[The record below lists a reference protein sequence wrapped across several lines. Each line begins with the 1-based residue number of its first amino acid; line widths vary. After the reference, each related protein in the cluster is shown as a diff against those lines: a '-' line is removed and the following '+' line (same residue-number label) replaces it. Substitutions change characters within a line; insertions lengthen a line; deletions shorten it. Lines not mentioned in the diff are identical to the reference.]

1 MNAVLAFKNT
11 THYGRRIC
19 RSGGHYSYSVQSL
32 FIPLFGS
39 KRIFGTTLVCNF
51 EVNVQRFTCWVL
63 TEFKLKSSMSSSAS
77 ILSPGITM
85 FSFNLSLSFL
95 FSFEASFFFLAKEAK
110 AKLIQ
115 ASSFSL

>member
-1 MNAVLAFKNT
+1 MHECSVSLQK
-11 THYGRRIC
+11 HHSLWPPHMQKRR
-19 RSGGHYSYSVQSL
+19 SL
-32 FIPLFGS
+32 FVFGPIAIHPTI
-39 KRIFGTTLVCNF
+39 RPEANIRNFVCNF